1 MVIEYMVVRV
11 ESEEGFPV
19 SCPTLRGCHS
29 QSTTMEE
36 AVAKM

>member
-1 MVIEYMVVRV
+1 LVIEYMVVLL

-19 SCPTLRGCHS
+19 GCPTLRGCHS

-36 AVAKM
+36 AVANM